1 MQLWLWG
8 WTPHS
13 GIVLYSDSWKRA
25 RKGSTTYHKG
35 VQPVWCWVLRLPLCQ
50 QCSKLHDC
58 SASSSPISGG
68 LLCQSFQWF
77 LPTKRS
83 IASQVTVHGL
93 GTGMTVGYSSPGSPH
108 SPRAAGTAGIAITP
122 SLETEEEKVCL
133 KTQTILTH
141 SPFNCI
147 SELPNCKLA
156 S

>member
-1 MQLWLWG
+1 M
-8 WTPHS
+8 
-13 GIVLYSDSWKRA
+13 
-25 RKGSTTYHKG
+25 
-35 VQPVWCWVLRLPLCQ
+35 PLCQ

-147 SELPNCKLA
+147 SELPNSVNWHLSGCCRLSGDITAVVDLA
-156 S
+156 GRSCWHPS